1 TTRTRIAESAVA
13 TADGAAETARPI
25 YATRTQTLSTAL
37 NTSHTGERRP
47 PRVES
52 PEPPRRAPSDQP
64 NLLEFRLDDVLV
76 ERLHDV
82 LGGPA
87 MQRARDVGDVVL
99 GGAEHDLRAV
109 AARHPPQR
117 PQELVAVHLRHVPVE
132 QDRVRQPV
140 LTRIQRHFAVLG
152 LGDLEFQSFEDAP
165 RHLADHARV
174 VDDQTGLHSTR
185 SSVERANP
193 LPMKFPR
200 RLRGGSRR
208 NGLVAGIENAID
220 VEHHEKL
227 LVEAMDA
234 AGHAREM

>member
-1 TTRTRIAESAVA
+1 MITTRSRFFASSSGSAEMPSSSGISMSRITTSGLIRSIWSTASRPLRSEPASASPGSSSIQRDTRPRTTTESSTTRTRIAESAVA

-64 NLLEFRLDDVLV
+64 NLLGLRLDDVLV

-82 LGGPA
+82 FVGPG

-132 QDRVRQPV
+132 QD
-140 LTRIQRHFAVLG
+140 
-152 LGDLEFQSFEDAP
+152 
-165 RHLADHARV
+165 
-174 VDDQTGLHSTR
+174 
-185 SSVERANP
+185 
-193 LPMKFPR
+193 
-200 RLRGGSRR
+200 
-208 NGLVAGIENAID
+208 
-220 VEHHEKL
+220 
-227 LVEAMDA
+227 
-234 AGHAREM
+234 